1 MAYKDYMVRA
11 TAANA
16 QIRAFA
22 ATTKD
27 LAEYGRK
34 AHNLSPIAAAALG
47 RLMTGAVMMGTM
59 MDEEDDLITVK
70 IDGDGPMKGALATA
84 DKNGNVKGYVINP
97 YVIMEP
103 NAAGHLNVGGGFG
116 EGTLTVI
123 RDMGLKEP
131 YVGQVPLYTGEVA
144 EDLTYY
150 FSKSEQTPSSVG
162 LGVLV
167 EREELSVIAA
177 GGFIIQLLPFA
188 DDETILQMMNLGA
201 ETAYSSNADAVKKIV
216 EQATISDALCMNA
229 TSTQNITIAYENL
242 NKNIALSTDT
252 TVDDYY
258 SILEKQ
264 LAAVPTIKYTKV
276 SGPETVQMA
285 GKDFLKAV
293 YKAEMNNLELEQA
306 YYLRRVD
313 DFILLISCT
322 AYNMDEDISTFENYF
337 SAL

>member
-1 MAYKDYMVRA
+1 MSYKDYMVRA

-34 AHNLSPIAAAALG
+34 AHGLSPIAAAALG
-47 RLMTGAVMMGTM
+47 RLMTGTVMMGTM
-59 MDEEDDLITVK
+59 MDEDNDLITVK

-84 DKNGNVKGYVINP
+84 DRNGNVKGYVINP
-97 YVIMEP
+97 YVVMEP
-103 NAAGHLNVGGGFG
+103 NAQGHLNVGGGFG

-167 EREELSVIAA
+167 ERENLSVIAA

-188 DDETILQMMNLGA
+188 DDETIDHL
-201 ETAYSSNADAVKKIV
+201 E
-216 EQATISDALCMNA
+216 
-229 TSTQNITIAYENL
+229 ENL
-242 NKNIALSTDT
+242 KKFTSVTDILKAGKTPEELLNILLDGFDIEITDT
-252 TVDDYY
+252 VDLNFYCNCDKDRVERALML
-258 SILEKQ
+258 IGKKELDEMIKENKDFD
-264 LAAVPTIKYTKV
+264 VCCHFCNKKYTF
-276 SGPETVQMA
+276 SP
-285 GKDFLKAV
+285 DDLKTIRERA
-293 YKAEMNNLELEQA
+293 K
-306 YYLRRVD
+306 
-313 DFILLISCT
+313 
-322 AYNMDEDISTFENYF
+322 
-337 SAL
+337 

>member
-11 TAANA
+11 TAGNA

-47 RLMTGAVMMGTM
+47 RLMTGTVMMGTM
-59 MDEEDDLITVK
+59 MDNDDDLITVK
-70 IDGDGPMKGALATA
+70 MDGDGPLKGVLATA
-84 DKNGNVKGYVINP
+84 DRHGNVKGYAVNP

-103 NAAGHLNVGGGFG
+103 NSSGHLNVGGGIG

-131 YVGQVPLYTGEVA
+131 YVGQVPLYSGEVA

-150 FSKSEQTPSSVG
+150 FTKSEQTPSSVG

-167 EREELSVIAA
+167 ERENLSVIAA

-188 DDETILQMMNLGA
+188 DEQTITHLEFNLQKF
-201 ETAYSSNADAVKKIV
+201 SSV
-216 EQATISDALCMNA
+216 
-229 TSTQNITIAYENL
+229 
-242 NKNIALSTDT
+242 TD
-252 TVDDYY
+252 
-258 SILEKQ
+258 ILK
-264 LAAVPTIKYTKV
+264 
-276 SGPETVQMA
+276 A
-285 GKDFLKAV
+285 GKTPEELLEILLEGFDIEFTDKVDLNFYCNCDKDRVERALMLIGKKDIQEMIDDGKDIEICCHFCGKAYNFSVDELKAIQQ
-293 YKAEMNNLELEQA
+293 KAK
-306 YYLRRVD
+306 
-313 DFILLISCT
+313 
-322 AYNMDEDISTFENYF
+322 
-337 SAL
+337 

>member
-34 AHNLSPIAAAALG
+34 AHGLSPIAAAALG
-47 RLMTGAVMMGTM
+47 RLMTGTVMMGTM
-59 MDEEDDLITVK
+59 MDEDNDLITVK
-70 IDGDGPMKGALATA
+70 MDGDGPLKGALATA
-84 DKNGNVKGYVINP
+84 DRNGNVKGYVINP
-97 YVIMEP
+97 YVVMEP

-167 EREELSVIAA
+167 EREDLSVIAA

-188 DDETILQMMNLGA
+188 DEETIDHLEENLKKFTSVTDILKAGKTPEELLNILLEGFDIEITDTVDLNFYCNCDKDRVKRALMLIGKKELDEMINDGKDIELCCHFCNKKYTFTPA
-201 ETAYSSNADAVKKIV
+201 ELKKIR
-216 EQATISDALCMNA
+216 
-229 TSTQNITIAYENL
+229 
-242 NKNIALSTDT
+242 
-252 TVDDYY
+252 
-258 SILEKQ
+258 EK
-264 LAAVPTIKYTKV
+264 AK
-276 SGPETVQMA
+276 
-285 GKDFLKAV
+285 
-293 YKAEMNNLELEQA
+293 
-306 YYLRRVD
+306 
-313 DFILLISCT
+313 
-322 AYNMDEDISTFENYF
+322 
-337 SAL
+337 